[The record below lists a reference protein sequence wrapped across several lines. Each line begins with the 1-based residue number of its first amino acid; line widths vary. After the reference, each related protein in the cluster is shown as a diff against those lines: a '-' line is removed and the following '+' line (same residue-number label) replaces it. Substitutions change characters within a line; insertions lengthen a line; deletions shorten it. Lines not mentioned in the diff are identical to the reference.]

1 MLDLKFMKLYL
12 AFISGVINYDINF
25 QILSPFYKVPKC
37 DEVYVK
43 ELASIPVGNDDFKR
57 NMELLNYFNLLDKYI
72 RINNAIKN
80 LRSTLVSFS

>member
-1 MLDLKFMKLYL
+1 MFDLKFMKLYL
-12 AFISGVINYDINF
+12 AFISGVLNYDINF

-43 ELASIPVGNDDFKR
+43 EMTSIPTGNDVFKR
-57 NMELLNYFNLLDKYI
+57 NIELLNYFNLLDKYI

>member
-1 MLDLKFMKLYL
+1 MFDLKFMKLYL

-43 ELASIPVGNDDFKR
+43 EMTNIPIGNDVFKR
-57 NMELLNYFNLLDKYI
+57 NIELLNYFNLLDKYI